1 MLGYICS
8 CMDGYICVRKSD
20 GHMGYAIPQEPSTFF
35 ITTESLTGLQLSKQ
49 VSLGTL
55 QFRPPRTD
63 IMSFLIPF
71 LRTKHRSSRYVTST
85 YPLSYL
91 LNPAM

>member
-1 MLGYICS
+1 MYGWIHMCEEIRRPHGICHS
-8 CMDGYICVRKSD
+8 SG
-20 GHMGYAIPQEPSTFF
+20 AIYLFYQ
-35 ITTESLTGLQLSKQ
+35 TESLTSLQLSKQ

-71 LRTKHRSSRYVTST
+71 LRTKHRFSRYVTST